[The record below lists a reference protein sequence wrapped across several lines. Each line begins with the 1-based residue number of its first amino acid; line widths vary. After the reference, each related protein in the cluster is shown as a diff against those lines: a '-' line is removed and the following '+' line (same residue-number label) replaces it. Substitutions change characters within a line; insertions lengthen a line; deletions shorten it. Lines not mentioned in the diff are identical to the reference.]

1 MFYLQNNYQMK
12 TYYDGQRLLSQ
23 ILLFE
28 TVFLNF
34 YKINIEMVFLK

>member
-12 TYYDGQRLLSQ
+12 AHYDGQRLLSQ

-28 TVFLNF
+28 IVFLNF
-34 YKINIEMVFLK
+34 YKINIEMVFFK